1 MRLYEFNF
9 LIAFILLKRERLW
22 MDMVDRKYSF
32 VVTEKL
38 NTHHLRKWN
47 QWNFDNNNSINT
59 PHVKHNNLII
69 TEG

>member
-1 MRLYEFNF
+1 
-9 LIAFILLKRERLW
+9 
-22 MDMVDRKYSF
+22 MDMVDRKYSI